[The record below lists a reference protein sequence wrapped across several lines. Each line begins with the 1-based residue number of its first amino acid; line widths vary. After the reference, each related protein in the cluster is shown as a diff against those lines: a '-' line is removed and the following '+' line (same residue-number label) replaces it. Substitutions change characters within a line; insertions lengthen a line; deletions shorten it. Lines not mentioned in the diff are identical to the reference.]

1 MGTVSQP
8 EISAVRVELVA
19 VVMTVEA
26 DRPRV
31 LSAGDPL
38 HLPAGPLRSDQAS
51 LQASVREFVLE
62 QAGHRLGFVE
72 QLYTFADA
80 GRSGP
85 DVGAASHDMA
95 GQDLGM
101 AGLGVAGQDRE
112 VSISYLGLT
121 RPGSTPAWTDIYALM
136 PWEHRRGPTEAV
148 ARRLQPLLDAL
159 STWADAEESDARRAR
174 ADFLFGLAG
183 HPWRPELALQRYELL
198 WQAGL
203 VAESG
208 GGPAVALTGP
218 GMYADHRRILA
229 TGLARLRAT
238 LQYRPVVFELLPEA
252 FTLSRLQEVVEALA
266 GNTVHTQNFRRLVEH
281 QHGLVEPTGGVETQT
296 GGRPARLYRFRRS
309 VFTERDLVGTKLPVH
324 RTR

>member
-1 MGTVSQP
+1 MALVSQP

-19 VVMTVEA
+19 VVMTVEG

-31 LSAGDPL
+31 LSAGEPL

-80 GRSGP
+80 GRSGADADP
-85 DVGAASHDMA
+85 S
-95 GQDLGM
+95 
-101 AGLGVAGQDRE
+101 GQDRE

-121 RPGSTPAWTDIYALM
+121 RPGSTPAWTDIYTLM
-136 PWEHRRGPTEAV
+136 PWEDRRGGSDLVT
-148 ARRLQPLLDAL
+148 RRLHPLAGAL
-159 STWADAEESDARRAR
+159 AAWADAEDRDARRAR

-198 WQAGL
+198 WEAAL

-208 GGPAVALTGP
+208 GDAAVALTGP
-218 GMYADHRRILA
+218 AMYADHRRILA

-281 QHGLVEPTGGVETQT
+281 QYGLVEPTGAVETQT
-296 GGRPARLYRFRRS
+296 GGRPARLYRFRRT